1 MSKVPKQ
8 INIDDLSR
16 GLYSVH
22 LDRKNYRICNVMRV
36 LFLRNDFQDFLK
48 KIEEEA
54 IHQKEMTMRGS
65 DGSEIKRK
73 VWAIDFRKA
82 PLLIREYVD
91 KICESKYFD
100 NKNENVVDYFSYISS
115 FLLEQS
121 YADGFANQKNKNRIF
136 SNIVFIDDSQNYP
149 NITKNFFDQETFWKV
164 FEDAFY
170 GDAEHNKKIK
180 EKYGQHPSEI
190 TFGGSRYEELP
201 EGSKIDMSR
210 PKICQIVID
219 DTTEKSELIDYINKN
234 WSDIEMHIKSLRPSR
249 KEKRITTS
257 SNLLRDIDIFNKYQE
272 YKKEGYKNPD
282 VKVYSWL
289 MKEPQY
295 QIEIEPN
302 TIRKIVSLLLKEIKE
317 INMENK

>member
-1 MSKVPKQ
+1 MKDNPEK
-8 INIDDLSR
+8 IIIDDLSN
-16 GLYSVH
+16 GLYQTH
-22 LDRKNYRICNVMRV
+22 LDRKNHRICNVMRV
-36 LFLRNDFQDFLK
+36 LFLRYDFQDFLV
-48 KIEEEA
+48 KIEKEA
-54 IHQKEMTMRGS
+54 VYQTEITSKVS

-73 VWAIDFRKA
+73 IWAIDFRKA
-82 PLLIREYVD
+82 PVLIREYVD
-91 KICESKYFD
+91 EISESKYFN
-100 NKNENVVDYFSYISS
+100 NKDKSLIDYFSYISS

-121 YADGFANQKNKNRIF
+121 YVDSFANHKNKGGIF

-149 NITKNFFDQETFWKV
+149 NITKGFFDQQTFWKV
-164 FEDAFY
+164 FEGAFY

-180 EKYGQHPSEI
+180 EKYGRHPREI
-190 TFGGSRYEELP
+190 TIGVSKYDELP
-201 EGSKIDMSR
+201 EGHKIEMSR

-234 WSDIEMHIKSLRPSR
+234 WGDIEMHLKSLRPSR

-295 QIEIEPN
+295 KIEIEPN
-302 TIRKIVSLLLKEIKE
+302 TIRKIVSLLLKEVKE
-317 INMENK
+317 INAKNK